1 MRVLFVE
8 PPKDFWFIMGQ
19 YIPPPFG
26 ILTLAGY
33 LEKAVPEVDVK
44 IVDSQAEELDW
55 SGLEKRIEDYKPDL
69 VAPSSLS
76 TANAFLALRT
86 AQLTKS
92 INPATKTVLGGQ
104 HFTALPEETLRKYP
118 DVDYI
123 VRGEGEET
131 LAELVNALSLGIDP
145 IDVRGIA
152 LRFREDVRIN
162 EDRPLICDLDSLPY
176 PAYHRVAR
184 HMKSYYFSLMA
195 EKEKPFAIVE
205 GSRGCS
211 HRCSYCSQSPFW
223 RHSQRRKT
231 PKRIADELEH
241 LNNTYGS
248 ALFWLTDDY
257 FRLDTEAEKL
267 ADEIIRRGLKIS
279 WFCQARCD
287 DIMKNR
293 ANLQRLKEAGC
304 TWMLVGFDTPS
315 PGTLLNFRRD
325 GINSDVAKEAVNTL
339 RENDIFS
346 QGTFIIGERKDGRAT
361 IKALREYA
369 DWLDPDIATFMALTP
384 YPGTEIYDE
393 AVSRGWI
400 EDENW
405 AHYDMVH
412 AIMPTENLT
421 REEVQEE
428 LHRCYDEFFGN
439 WSRRFRGMGSK
450 NPYTRRTYQYLARQ
464 AIMTGLRSLF

>member
-1 MRVLFVE
+1 LKVLFVE
-8 PPKDFWFIMGQ
+8 PPKDFWFILGQ

-33 LEKAVPEVDVK
+33 LEKAVPEVEVDV
-44 IVDSQAEELDW
+44 IDSQAEGLDW
-55 SGLEKRIEDYKPDL
+55 DGLEKRIEAFKPDL
-69 VAPSSLS
+69 VAPSGMS
-76 TANAFLALRT
+76 TANAFLTLRT
-86 AQLTKS
+86 AQLSKS

-104 HFTALPEETLRKYP
+104 HFTALSEETLRKYSEI
-118 DVDYI
+118 DYI

-131 LAELVNALSLGIDP
+131 LAELVRSLSLEMDP
-145 IDVRGIA
+145 IEVRGIA
-152 LRFREDVRIN
+152 LRSRGRIQIN
-162 EDRPLICDLDSLPY
+162 KDRPFICDLDTLPY
-176 PAYHRVAR
+176 PAYHLVAR

-195 EKEKPFAIVE
+195 KKETPFAIVE

-211 HRCSYCSQSPFW
+211 HECSYCSQSPFW
-223 RHSQRRKT
+223 KHSQRRKT

-248 ALFWLTDDY
+248 SLFWLTDDY

-267 ADEIIRRGLKIS
+267 AEEIIRRGLKIS

-287 DIMKNR
+287 DIVKNR
-293 ANLQRLKEAGC
+293 AVLQRLKESGC
-304 TWMLVGFDTPS
+304 VWMLVGFDTPS
-315 PGTLLNFRRD
+315 PGTLLNFRRE
-325 GINSDVAKEAVNTL
+325 GINSDVAREAVNAL
-339 RENDIFS
+339 RENKIFS
-346 QGTFIIGERKDGRAT
+346 QGTFIIGERKDSKAT
-361 IKALREYA
+361 IEALRKYA

-393 AVSRGWI
+393 AVLRGWL

-421 REEVQEE
+421 RGEVQEE
-428 LHRCYDEFFGN
+428 LYRCYDEFFGN
-439 WSRRFRGMGSK
+439 WSRRFRGMGSE